1 MSDTSAT
8 SPCTASTRP
17 RALASMVGS
26 AWSRPSRPR
35 ATIATSAPQ
44 AANRVATASPTPLLP
59 PVITAQ
65 RPVRLISTFPSLA
78 RPLICHYTAGRNEQR
93 RRGYRIRERVSAKG
107 AIRMA
112 EAAQTGAGWRP
123 QHEIELVAGTPAG
136 GGQDRPARVL
146 LDLMKDLVGV
156 PLKLTNIAGRGGGN
170 AWDYLAAHA
179 GDPHIVAINSPTIIT
194 NRLLGESTLDFAA
207 LTPLANLYTEYLV
220 FVVRPDAA
228 IKTAQQLLTQLGNDP
243 GGIRIA
249 FATAIGNMNHMAL
262 ATITKQAGGDAG
274 ALQTDVF
281 DSARYAVAHVVER
294 RADLAVITA
303 TSAVPELES
312 GVLRAVAV
320 SGAARM
326 SGPFAQVPTWGEL
339 GIDCLIGT
347 WRGVIGTRGLTAPQI
362 AFWENALLTAVG
374 GDAWRAELARH
385 HWVDTYLGAAA
396 TRDFLD
402 RELVTIKSALEA
414 LGLLADTTA

>member
-1 MSDTSAT
+1 
-8 SPCTASTRP
+8 
-17 RALASMVGS
+17 
-26 AWSRPSRPR
+26 
-35 ATIATSAPQ
+35 
-44 AANRVATASPTPLLP
+44 
-59 PVITAQ
+59 
-65 RPVRLISTFPSLA
+65 
-78 RPLICHYTAGRNEQR
+78 
-93 RRGYRIRERVSAKG
+93 
-107 AIRMA
+107 
-112 EAAQTGAGWRP
+112 
-123 QHEIELVAGTPAG
+123 
-136 GGQDRPARVL
+136 
-146 LDLMKDLVGV
+146 
-156 PLKLTNIAGRGGGN
+156 
-170 AWDYLAAHA
+170 
-179 GDPHIVAINSPTIIT
+179 
-194 NRLLGESTLDFAA
+194 
-207 LTPLANLYTEYLV
+207 V

-262 ATITKQAGGDAG
+262 ATITKQADGDVG

-303 TSAVPELES
+303 ASAVPELES

-320 SGAARM
+320 SGPARM

-362 AFWENALLTAVG
+362 AFWENALQTAVG

-385 HWVDTYLGAAA
+385 HWVDTYLGTAA

-402 RELVTIKSALEA
+402 RELVTMKDALAA
-414 LGLLADTTA
+414 LGLLTDTAA